1 MVSDK
6 TLEKIK
12 KWCQT
17 HPGIFSFRE
26 DGGTLTLRELYSGK
40 SCSLK
45 EAQIREL
52 IHRQNTLK
60 PNEDYLLIV
69 LDSGSQM
76 VLALQGFAFPPDFTN
91 TGPLPLPSQVY
102 CMRDYQ
108 DLYEKLKWVSEE
120 PERRPE
126 ALDLIM
132 TLIALLDGARS
143 AGLEVD
149 QETKALEAVL
159 KGLESG

>member
-1 MVSDK
+1 MNPGK
-6 TLEKIK
+6 NLEKIK
-12 KWCQT
+12 QWCQT

-26 DGGTLTLRELYSGK
+26 DRGTLTLRELYSGK
-40 SCSLK
+40 SKSFK
-45 EAQIREL
+45 ETQIREL
-52 IHRQNTLK
+52 THRQNSLK
-60 PNEDYLLIV
+60 SNEDYLLIV
-69 LDSGSQM
+69 LDSGSQI

-120 PERRPE
+120 PDRRRE

-149 QETKALEAVL
+149 PETQVVEAVL
-159 KGLESG
+159 KRLEGG